1 MAPRLTRARR
11 RAINAPMIEPTPRP
25 PALSDLPDPSP
36 DALWRALSALIDAI
50 GRAVER
56 DSVLDDCLDLLIE
69 LLGADRGLIL
79 LGGPGEA
86 PAPIHARGHK
96 RALGEA
102 ERLEISRT
110 VIDDA
115 LRRGA
120 STVVHPMAEAGAVAS
135 MAELGI
141 FSALAGP
148 LRPFSA
154 TEGDQPAPIGALY
167 VDFRHI
173 RQQVG
178 EAHLRF
184 FDTAAKVIASA
195 IAQARRAGRAE
206 AALAVERQRRA
217 TWEGPLP
224 DLDELL
230 RSSHLDRARREVHS
244 ALRSDAPILITGESG
259 TGKTLLAQVIAEASG
274 RAPVIRA
281 TLGSSDDLNTITS
294 ELFGHE
300 KGAFSGAVGARK
312 GVVTHADGGTL
323 ILDEILN
330 LPPAAQQLL
339 LDFTQF
345 GTYRPLGYSGPHP
358 RRARVRI
365 IAATNGDLSGAMR
378 AGRFRS
384 DLYYRLAG
392 VVLRMPPLRDRR
404 GDISWLAESYL
415 RRRDP
420 TRGWTLT
427 LGLRRLLTS
436 PSIEWPGNIRQLEAV
451 MGRARDRALVEDAEA
466 DRIDA
471 RHLDP
476 FDLGLDSLEPEALA
490 PLPAGRPLVHGFQ
503 IEADRLAETWQ
514 RLEAEHGALADLE
527 RRVIQVAL
535 AEHDGVVT
543 RAARALGI
551 PRTTLASRIGRLGL
565 DRA

>member
-1 MAPRLTRARR
+1 
-11 RAINAPMIEPTPRP
+11 MIP
-25 PALSDLPDPSP
+25 PPPP
-36 DALWRALSALIDAI
+36 VLSALPAPDAEQLWTALCALIDRM
-50 GRAVER
+50 GQAVEHAT
-56 DSVLDDCLDLLIE
+56 VLDDCLDLLIE

-79 LGGPGEA
+79 LGGPGE
-86 PAPIHARGHK
+86 PQVPVNARGQK
-96 RALGEA
+96 RALKEA
-102 ERLEISRT
+102 ERVEISRT
-110 VIDDA
+110 VIEDA
-115 LRRGA
+115 LRRGEA
-120 STVVHPMAEAGAVAS
+120 TLVHPMAQVGAVAS

-141 FSALAGP
+141 FAALAGP

-154 TEGDQPAPIGALY
+154 AGGRPPIGALY
-167 VDFRHI
+167 LDFRHI

-178 EAHLRF
+178 AAHLRF
-184 FDTAAKVIASA
+184 FDAAAKVIASA
-195 IAQARRAGRAE
+195 IAQSRRIERAE
-206 AALAVERQRRA
+206 AELVAERTRRA

-224 DLDELL
+224 GLDELL
-230 RSSHLDRARREVHS
+230 RSEHLERARREVQT
-244 ALRSDAPILITGESG
+244 AVASDAPMLITGESG

-274 RAPVIRA
+274 RTPVIRA

-312 GVVTHADGGTL
+312 GVVSHADGGTL

-345 GTYRPLGYSGPHP
+345 GTYRPLGFSGPHP

-365 IAATNGDLSGAMR
+365 IAATNGDLQRAMR
-378 AGRFRS
+378 EGRFRS

-392 VVLRMPPLRDRR
+392 VVLRMPALRDRR
-404 GDISWLAESYL
+404 GDIPALAESYL

-427 LGLRRLLTS
+427 LPLRRLLLS
-436 PSIEWPGNIRQLEAV
+436 PSIDWPGNIRQLEAV
-451 MGRARDRALVEDAEA
+451 MGRARDRALMHDPAA

-471 RHLDP
+471 GHLDP
-476 FDLGLDSLEPEALA
+476 FDLGLDTLAPETLA
-490 PLPAGRPLVHGFQ
+490 PLPAGAPLMVGFQ
-503 IEADRLAETWQ
+503 IEGDRLAETWQ
-514 RLEAEHGALADLE
+514 RLEAEQAALGELE
-527 RRVIQVAL
+527 RQVVQVAL
-535 AEHDGVVT
+535 ATHDGVVS

-551 PRTTLASRIGRLGL
+551 PRTTLASRINRLGL
-565 DRA
+565 DRD